1 MSIKTIQNNYLRSL
15 TTLFEPDC
23 FRVYLSEIFKKF
35 SVDSRVVVTKLFS
48 TFRES
53 HEEIQ
58 LYPLVSACDLKLVLA
73 PAIVNYTLTPYQD
86 FAVCT

>member
-1 MSIKTIQNNYLRSL
+1 MSIYSKQL

-23 FRVYLSEIFKKF
+23 FRVHLSEIFKRF
-35 SVDSRVVVTKLFS
+35 SVVLTKLFS

-58 LYPLVSACDLKLVLA
+58 LYPLVSACDLKLVLV